1 MTTFQPVS
9 DIADYH
15 AHIYY
20 DANSKNRAED
30 IVSAMREE
38 FPDAEYGRWHDRPV
52 GPHPDWS
59 IQVAFKPDLFD
70 AIVPWLALNRGDQVV
85 FLHPNSGDAV
95 SDHRDHAIWMGAVRP
110 LDLSVL

>member
-20 DANSKNRAED
+20 
-30 IVSAMREE
+30 
-38 FPDAEYGRWHDRPV
+38 
-52 GPHPDWS
+52 
-59 IQVAFKPDLFD
+59 
-70 AIVPWLALNRGDQVV
+70 
-85 FLHPNSGDAV
+85 
-95 SDHRDHAIWMGAVRP
+95 HAIWMGAVRP